1 MSQRLAV
8 VIVLYQMKIA
18 DTPNYLLL
26 KEVVNHPKLHLFIY
40 DNSPLPQE
48 DALFLQQ
55 NVTYRHNPDNP
66 GLATAYN
73 EAIAFSQ
80 ANQCELLLL
89 LDQDTEVPA
98 SYFDTLIIMPLD
110 PTVAVYVPIVEAN
123 GQQISPV
130 YSDQYVGLKGA
141 KPTAGIANQPLMAI
155 NSGTVITAE
164 TLRWLEG
171 FSEEFPLDYLDHWFF
186 YQLNQANKKIEV
198 LPVHLKQ
205 ELSVLDYRTMSSQ
218 RYRSIIEAETLFYRR
233 YDQEKFSHHRR
244 HLFLRSSKQFLTVKN
259 RQIWRQTLAEFLKLM
274 KG

>member
-1 MSQRLAV
+1 
-8 VIVLYQMKIA
+8 
-18 DTPNYLLL
+18 
-26 KEVVNHPKLHLFIY
+26 
-40 DNSPLPQE
+40 
-48 DALFLQQ
+48 
-55 NVTYRHNPDNP
+55 
-66 GLATAYN
+66 
-73 EAIAFSQ
+73 
-80 ANQCELLLL
+80 
-89 LDQDTEVPA
+89 
-98 SYFDTLIIMPLD
+98 MPLD

-141 KPTAGIANQPLMAI
+141 KPAGIANQPLMAI

-198 LPVHLKQ
+198 LPIHLKQ
-205 ELSVLDYRTMSSQ
+205 ELSVLDYRTMSPQ

-244 HLFLRSSKQFLTVKN
+244 HLFYAVVSNFNCQN

>member
-1 MSQRLAV
+1 
-8 VIVLYQMKIA
+8 
-18 DTPNYLLL
+18 
-26 KEVVNHPKLHLFIY
+26 
-40 DNSPLPQE
+40 
-48 DALFLQQ
+48 
-55 NVTYRHNPDNP
+55 
-66 GLATAYN
+66 
-73 EAIAFSQ
+73 
-80 ANQCELLLL
+80 
-89 LDQDTEVPA
+89 
-98 SYFDTLIIMPLD
+98 MPLD

-186 YQLNQANKKIEV
+186 YQANKKIEV

>member
-1 MSQRLAV
+1 M
-8 VIVLYQMKIA
+8 
-18 DTPNYLLL
+18 
-26 KEVVNHPKLHLFIY
+26 
-40 DNSPLPQE
+40 
-48 DALFLQQ
+48 
-55 NVTYRHNPDNP
+55 
-66 GLATAYN
+66 
-73 EAIAFSQ
+73 
-80 ANQCELLLL
+80 
-89 LDQDTEVPA
+89 
-98 SYFDTLIIMPLD
+98 
-110 PTVAVYVPIVEAN
+110 AVYVPIVEAN

-130 YSDQYVGLKGA
+130 YSDRYVGLKGA

-233 YDQEKFSHHRR
+233 YDRKVFP
-244 HLFLRSSKQFLTVKN
+244 SSTPFIFTQ
-259 RQIWRQTLAEFLKLM
+259 
-274 KG
+274 